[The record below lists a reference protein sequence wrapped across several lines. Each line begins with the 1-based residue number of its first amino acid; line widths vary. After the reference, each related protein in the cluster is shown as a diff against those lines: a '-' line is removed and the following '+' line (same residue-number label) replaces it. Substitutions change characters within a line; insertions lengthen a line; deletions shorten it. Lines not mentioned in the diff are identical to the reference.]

1 MPMAQQNARFLMSA
15 VKKIATGKGDTLKGT
30 SVQYLHDGFETIGT
44 FAHDTQD
51 THDTLTQHCSSAI
64 ALNMDEALRQ
74 LRAYI
79 SAGGKSALLN
89 PATQEKILATLA
101 LVFIFRTANKMQQ
114 EIKAQKQQQQA
125 DPAAAWNR
133 CMADLVLCSKFHCLH
148 YMFRSFASTVTATAQ
163 GTRTTAS
170 SRPVKC

>member
-1 MPMAQQNARFLMSA
+1 MN
-15 VKKIATGKGDTLKGT
+15 
-30 SVQYLHDGFETIGT
+30 
-44 FAHDTQD
+44 
-51 THDTLTQHCSSAI
+51 
-64 ALNMDEALRQ
+64 EALRQ
-74 LRAYI
+74 LRAEI

-89 PATQEKILATLA
+89 PAMQEKILATLA

-114 EIKAQKQQQQA
+114 EMKTQKQQQA

-163 GTRTTAS
+163 GTRTIAHTH
-170 SRPVKC
+170 RGRVPTKCAHTGACACVW

>member
-1 MPMAQQNARFLMSA
+1 
-15 VKKIATGKGDTLKGT
+15 
-30 SVQYLHDGFETIGT
+30 
-44 FAHDTQD
+44 
-51 THDTLTQHCSSAI
+51 
-64 ALNMDEALRQ
+64 MDEALRQ
-74 LRAYI
+74 LRAEI
-79 SAGGKSALLN
+79 STGGKSALLN

-114 EIKAQKQQQQA
+114 EMKTQKQQNQQQA

-163 GTRTTAS
+163 GTRTTAHA
-170 SRPVKC
+170 RTRTRTLHN